1 MTGPGNR
8 KNNPLFITSKAFRG
22 MRNALL
28 ALLFLIVPAFLS
40 APDSACCQE
49 KSLDKLMNLS
59 LEELADVVV
68 TTPAKTSQKLK
79 EIPGTVRV
87 ITARDISDR
96 GYLTLDEALSDLPG
110 TQFRNILGF
119 NSYVFMRGIP
129 NQNNLILVMIDGVQV
144 NELNSGGFYGGGQ
157 YNLSNVERIEV
168 VYGPASAMYGT
179 NAVSGV
185 INIIT
190 KNAKDNRGVRVS
202 TMAGGF
208 DTRQHDLVYGFYD
221 EKNDIDL
228 NMSAMFKKSGK
239 ADLRGAQGDGNWS
252 DMMENFEDDSA
263 FDAKLRNKR
272 FTFGLNYQD
281 KRTSYVTKDR
291 TRGTLFQDFGTNWHI
306 RFLNAYAKYDYKKS
320 DRWSWHSMLYYRD
333 ATVEDDTRPLISLAA
348 AGDPGYQ
355 ERWYRPNH
363 LAGLENRLNCE
374 LGPRLSLIL
383 GTVSER
389 ESLSEAFSKTRS
401 GGQFVAAQ
409 DPPGP
414 RMLDNGLTS
423 FYAQFQWRMKKTLSF
438 TAGVR
443 KDDSGVYGKVVTPR
457 LGLVYDKDKFNA
469 KLLYSEAYRAP
480 KPWDYKDGLGN
491 PDLAS
496 EEMRSMEL
504 AVGYSFT
511 DHVRGG
517 LSIYR
522 NTLGNGLTRENIG
535 AGWRWTNV
543 GRIETTGF
551 EGELEYKKDRW
562 KSYLNYTYTGSATAG
577 GGEVAEISP
586 HSANAGV
593 QYLFT
598 DRLKLDLRGQY
609 IGKRKNTNPAGA
621 ANDLWIG
628 GAFVAHATLSLA
640 NSRGYDFQLAARNI
654 FDKEYYHTSNT
665 TVSMYRQPQ
674 SLVTL
679 KVSRQF

>member
-1 MTGPGNR
+1 M
-8 KNNPLFITSKAFRG
+8 
-22 MRNALL
+22 
-28 ALLFLIVPAFLS
+28 VPAFLPAS
-40 APDSACCQE
+40 NFAYCQE
-49 KSLDKLMNLS
+49 KSLDKLMDLS

-68 TTPAKTSQKLK
+68 ITPSKTSQKLK

-87 ITARDISDR
+87 ITARDISAR
-96 GYLTLDEALSDLPG
+96 GYLTLEDALSDLPG
-110 TQFRNILGF
+110 MQFRNILGF
-119 NSYVFMRGIP
+119 NSYVFMRGVP

-157 YNLSNVERIEV
+157 YNLSNVDRIEV

-190 KNAKDNRGVRVS
+190 KSAKDNRGLRVS

-208 DTRQHDLVYGFYD
+208 DTRQHDLTYGFYD
-221 EKNDIDL
+221 EKNDVDL
-228 NMSAMFKKSGK
+228 NVSAMFKKSEK

-252 DMMENFEDDSA
+252 DTMENFEDDSA
-263 FDAKLRNKR
+263 FDAKLRSKR

-281 KRTSYVTKDR
+281 KQASYVTKDR

-306 RFLNAYAKYDYKKS
+306 RFLNAYAKYDYQKS
-320 DRWSWHSMLYYRD
+320 DRWSWHSMLYYRN
-333 ATVEDDTRPLISLAA
+333 ATVEDDTRPLISLAS

-389 ESLSEAFSKTRS
+389 ESLSAAFSKTRS

-409 DPPGP
+409 EPPEP
-414 RMLDNGLTS
+414 RMLDNSLTS
-423 FYAQFQWRMKKTLSF
+423 VYAQFQWRINRPLSF

-443 KDDSGVYGKVVTPR
+443 RDDSDVYGKVVTPR

-469 KLLYSEAYRAP
+469 KLLYAEAYRAP
-480 KPWDYKDGLGN
+480 KPWDYQDGLGN
-491 PDLAS
+491 PDLTPEA
-496 EEMRSMEL
+496 MRSMEL
-504 AVGYSFT
+504 AFGYSFT
-511 DHVRGG
+511 DRVHGG
-517 LSIYR
+517 LSVYR
-522 NTLGNGLTRENIG
+522 NALSNGLTRENTG
-535 AGWRWTNV
+535 AGSRWTNV

-551 EGELEYKKDRW
+551 EGELEYKKNRW
-562 KSYLNYTYTGSATAG
+562 RSYLNYTYTDSATAEG
-577 GGEVAEISP
+577 AEVPEVSG

-593 QYLFT
+593 QYCFT
-598 DRLKLDLRGQY
+598 DRLKLDVRGQY
-609 IGKRKNTNPAGA
+609 LGKRKNTQPAGA
-621 ANDLWIG
+621 ANDTWID
-628 GAFVAHATLSLA
+628 GAFVFHGTLSLA
-640 NSRGYDFQLAARNI
+640 NCRGYDLQLAARNI
-654 FDKEYYHTSNT
+654 FNKEYYHTSNT
-665 TVSMYRQPQ
+665 SVSMYRQPQ

>member
-1 MTGPGNR
+1 MTP
-8 KNNPLFITSKAFRG
+8 KAFRG
-22 MRNALL
+22 AKGALF
-28 ALLFLIVPAFLS
+28 AALFLIVLILLQAGR
-40 APDSACCQE
+40 ARCQE
-49 KSLDKLMNLS
+49 KSMNELMNLS
-59 LEELADVVV
+59 LEELAEVVV

-87 ITARDISDR
+87 ISARDISAR
-96 GYLTLDEALSDLPG
+96 GYLTLEDALSDLPG
-110 TQFRNILGF
+110 MQFRNIIGF
-119 NSYVFMRGIP
+119 NSYVFMRGVP

-157 YNLSNVERIEV
+157 YNLSNVEQIEV

-190 KNAKDNRGVRVS
+190 KSAKNNKGVRLS

-221 EKNDIDL
+221 ENNDVDL

-252 DMMENFEDDSA
+252 DTLENFEDDSA

-281 KRTSYVTKDR
+281 KQASYVTKDR
-291 TRGTLFQDFGTNWHI
+291 TSGTLFQDFGTNWHI
-306 RFLNAYAKYDYKKS
+306 RFLNAYAKYDYQKS
-320 DRWSWHSMLYYRD
+320 DRWSWHSMLYYRN
-333 ATVEDDTRPLISLAA
+333 ATVEDDTKPLISLAS

-374 LGPRLSLIL
+374 LGPRLSLII

-389 ESLSEAFSKTRS
+389 ESLSAAFSKTRS
-401 GGQFVAAQ
+401 VGQFVAAQ
-409 DPPGP
+409 EPPEP
-414 RMLDNGLTS
+414 QMLTDDLS
-423 FYAQFQWRMKKTLSF
+423 SVYAQLQWRIKSPLSF
-438 TAGVR
+438 TAGLR
-443 KDDSGVYGKVVTPR
+443 RDDSGVYGKVVTPR
-457 LGLVYDKDKFNA
+457 LGLVYDKNKFNA
-469 KLLYSEAYRAP
+469 KLLYAEAYRAP
-480 KPWDYKDGLGN
+480 KAWDYQDGLGN
-491 PDLAS
+491 PDLSPEA
-496 EEMRSMEL
+496 MKSMEL
-504 AVGYSFT
+504 AFGYSFT

-517 LSIYR
+517 LSAYS
-522 NTLGNGLTRENIG
+522 NALSNGLTRENIG

-562 KSYLNYTYTGSATAG
+562 RSYINYTYTDSATADG
-577 GGEVAEISP
+577 AEVPEISR

-593 QYLFT
+593 QYCFT
-598 DRLKLDLRGQY
+598 DRLKLDVRGQY
-609 IGKRKNTNPAGA
+609 LGKRKNTQPAAA
-621 ANDLWIG
+621 ANDPG
-628 GAFVAHATLSLA
+628 VAGAFVLHGTLSLA
-640 NSRGYDFQLAARNI
+640 NYRGYDFQLAARNI

-665 TVSMYRQPQ
+665 SVSMYRQPQ